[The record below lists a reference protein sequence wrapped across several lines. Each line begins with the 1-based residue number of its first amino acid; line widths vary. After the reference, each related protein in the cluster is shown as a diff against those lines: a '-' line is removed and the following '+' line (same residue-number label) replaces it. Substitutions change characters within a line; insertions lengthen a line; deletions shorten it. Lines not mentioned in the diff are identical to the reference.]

1 VLDVA
6 ERSVDVVQAGY
17 APARATLPI
26 ERWFAAWSKVAPAH
40 AVVALIVAG
49 ALLRV
54 VLAGAFGLGSDE
66 SYSVANSRFLDWS
79 YVDYPPLHLW
89 LTAAWVWLAHSDH
102 PMIVRLP
109 FIALFAGSTW
119 LMYRLSARLFGARA
133 GLWAALLL
141 NLAPVYA
148 VPHSSWVLPDGPLT
162 FFMLAS
168 ATVVAKLL
176 FEPSKPSR
184 AISGW
189 LLAGLLAGLAMLSKY
204 HGAFLIAGTFVFLLT
219 WPPGRRLLASPGPW
233 LAAAIAIALFAPV
246 IAWNVQHGAA
256 GLLFQS
262 DRVTA
267 GFHPSLSR
275 LAANLMGQAAYLS
288 PWLFIPL
295 IVVWFRALRQG
306 PRAPQSWYL
315 ALLASGPILFFTAA
329 SAVAH
334 GLPHWPMP
342 GWLFVFPLL
351 GAEAA
356 RWERVRP
363 KLVLAAVAA
372 AAAILTV
379 TAAGMASD
387 AANGWAAR
395 LVPASM
401 ARNDPTLDLLD
412 WNEAAIVIQE
422 RHLLAGNTK
431 AVAGTRW
438 FEAGKLNYALGRQV
452 PVLCLCAN
460 PQQFRFLHNSTD
472 YAGQDVLVIG
482 ASRGLRNE
490 AVARWFGR
498 VEPLAPIVLHRTGT
512 AAMELSLFRGIGFRP
527 EVAPPAR
534 RR

>member
-1 VLDVA
+1 VVDAA
-6 ERSVDVVQAGY
+6 ERPIS
-17 APARATLPI
+17 I
-26 ERWFAAWSKVAPAH
+26 ERAAFAAPRVGFSIGLSLAGLSKVEPGS
-40 AVVALIVAG
+40 AVVALIIAT
-49 ALLRV
+49 AIFRV
-54 VLAGAFGLGSDE
+54 GLAGAFGLGSDE

-79 YVDYPPLHLW
+79 YVDYPPLHVW

-102 PMIVRLP
+102 PTIVRLP

-162 FFMLAS
+162 FFMLAC
-168 ATVVAKLL
+168 ATVMANLL
-176 FEPSKPSR
+176 FEPLKPSR
-184 AISGW
+184 AVSGW

-219 WPPGRRLLASPGPW
+219 WPPGRRHLASPGPW

-246 IAWNVQHGAA
+246 IVWNVQHGAA

-288 PWLFIPL
+288 PWLFAPL
-295 IVVWFRALRQG
+295 IVVWVRALRQG

-315 ALLASGPILFFTAA
+315 ALLASGPIVFFTAA
-329 SAVAH
+329 AALVHS
-334 GLPHWPMP
+334 LPHWPMP

-356 RWERVRP
+356 RWERKRP
-363 KLVLAAVAA
+363 KLVLTAA
-372 AAAILTV
+372 AASAAIVAV
-379 TAAGMASD
+379 TAAGIANE

-395 LVPASM
+395 LMPASM

-412 WNEAAIVIQE
+412 WSEAATVIKE
-422 RHLLAGNTK
+422 RHLLADNTK

-438 FEAGKLNYALGRQV
+438 FEAGKLNYVIGRQA

-460 PQQFRFLHNSTD
+460 PQEFRFLHNSAG

-482 ASRGLRNE
+482 ASRGPRGEPL
-490 AVARWFGR
+490 ARWFDR
-498 VEPLAPIVLHRTGT
+498 IEPLAPIMLHRDGA
-512 AAMELSLFRGIGFRP
+512 AAMELSVFRGVGFRP
-527 EVAPPAR
+527 GVTQPAR

>member
-1 VLDVA
+1 VC
-6 ERSVDVVQAGY
+6 S
-17 APARATLPI
+17 
-26 ERWFAAWSKVAPAH
+26 
-40 AVVALIVAG
+40 
-49 ALLRV
+49 
-54 VLAGAFGLGSDE
+54 SD
-66 SYSVANSRFLDWS
+66 L
-79 YVDYPPLHLW
+79 
-89 LTAAWVWLAHSDH
+89 
-102 PMIVRLP
+102 
-109 FIALFAGSTW
+109 
-119 LMYRLSARLFGARA
+119 
-133 GLWAALLL
+133 
-141 NLAPVYA
+141 
-148 VPHSSWVLPDGPLT
+148 
-162 FFMLAS
+162 
-168 ATVVAKLL
+168 
-176 FEPSKPSR
+176 
-184 AISGW
+184 
-189 LLAGLLAGLAMLSKY
+189 
-204 HGAFLIAGTFVFLLT
+204 
-219 WPPGRRLLASPGPW
+219 
-233 LAAAIAIALFAPV
+233 
-246 IAWNVQHGAA
+246 NVQHGAA

-275 LAANLMGQAAYLS
+275 LAADLMGQAAYLS
-288 PWLFIPL
+288 PWLFVPL

-306 PRAPQSWYL
+306 PRVPQSWYL